1 MPSAL
6 FTTDCRRWRPYAN
19 TIATMQDPEKFQI
32 TVNGSKDFELDS
44 EELDWRPTGQG
55 TWHILLDGKGYHA
68 ELLHMDFQEKYFELR
83 INGSNFKV
91 KLADRFDQL
100 IEKMGLAKQASTK
113 IKDIKAPMP
122 GLVLEIQVEVGQEV
136 SRGQSLLILEAMK
149 MENIIKSPG
158 EGTVRRIH
166 VEKGNPVEK
175 NYLLIELD

>member
-1 MPSAL
+1 
-6 FTTDCRRWRPYAN
+6 
-19 TIATMQDPEKFQI
+19 MQEPEKFQI
-32 TVNGSKDFELDS
+32 IVNGSKNFELDGDD
-44 EELDWRPTGQG
+44 LDWRPTGQG
-55 TWHILLDGKGYHA
+55 TWHILLNGKGYTA
-68 ELLHMDFQEKYFELR
+68 ELLHTDFQEKYFELR

-100 IEKMGLAKQASTK
+100 IEKMGLSKQASAK

-136 SRGQSLLILEAMK
+136 SQGQSLLILEAMK

-158 EGTVRRIH
+158 DGIVRSIH

-175 NYLLIELD
+175 NHLLIELD